1 MLDIQSNLSQK
12 YYIILAYDFAVN
24 KRKPV
29 ALAIAAVIILSST
42 FIFFNFEYPSAQTT
56 QLKVPHLP
64 PVNLSNFMFFNNQ
77 TKDIGNIGNITS
89 NYTGFHVTGDVNTTV
104 EGFLSNSLTK
114 SPLSD
119 TTLIVALYPLAVV
132 LKTNNSGFYSFE
144 TLKGGYGNLTYK
156 PIDYHQK
163 AVRVDLTGRLLWEN
177 LSFSPALKYNLSGYT
192 LFSSG
197 LLPSVDINF
206 TGPIYSIAVSSDQA
220 SKYNLSLYN
229 GSYNIT
235 VSKPGFANLPEPS
248 TVYVHGFNITDYN
261 LTLFQKGNIT
271 INGTVL
277 TQQNSPIPDA
287 SVVDATSHYLSKTN
301 ISGNYSVDA
310 VVGTNILQGS
320 APGFYRNTTSVQVT
334 HDISGVVIRLTPIDP
349 FPVGTKLNNTSIP
362 GYINGTN
369 KLPLSNSSLNYS
381 TNGSYVIHGYIFG
394 WKHMP
399 VANQSFYFLMRVLG
413 QYYATQVNSTQNGTY
428 SLPVSY
434 LGNYD
439 LLVESRVYESS
450 TVKFYA
456 SSTSTK
462 LVNITMSPLSK
473 FYGNLTGLVENS
485 IDHSHIAGAGL
496 IIYGGNITSYNERNV
511 TNSTGGFN
519 MTFYPGTYHI
529 VASASGF
536 YTNNSINMFDVSRII
551 ELIVYLIPV
560 NSIGDNLTAWYPAN
574 GTGIPGVGPSNITGN
589 LTGNGTSDGPYPYN
603 VILKPESLNS
613 PIRNSK
619 YEVFVRINGMDYRTV
634 NSTNSSGESVLSL
647 DYAGNYQ
654 LIMEFQDFYSRAVNF
669 SVPANG
675 PVIIPVFAK
684 VLYQMEINSINS
696 FNQTY
701 GFANLSVPV
710 NYMNFTNDI
719 FPANFANTLSLY
731 GTNYT
736 ENLPSG
742 TYNISY
748 VNSGF
753 VQNNFRIALTHN
765 MVQQVSLD
773 PYIILIRYNTD
784 ISWNVTV
791 NGGFKLINVPGK
803 NRTALPETSGSYSV
817 DFFIKGYKGY
827 TNQSNFML
835 TSKSSYKILYF
846 NVSLDN
852 ATSNVTGTQINI
864 TGVSKLDY
872 GANIP
877 GSVYISSAVV
887 EYYNSTTIKNLS
899 INNVNVTGTVYSQPN
914 NNFTTITFTLV
925 SFNGIGTFS
934 LYVTTGSGNTIKI
947 PKTIDIIYY
956 EVTLNTS

>member
-1 MLDIQSNLSQK
+1 M
-12 YYIILAYDFAVN
+12 N

-29 ALAIAAVIILSST
+29 ALAIVAVIILSST
-42 FIFFNFEYPSAQTT
+42 FIFFNFQYPAAQTT
-56 QLKVPHLP
+56 LLKVPRLP
-64 PVNLSNFMFFNNQ
+64 PVNLSNFIFFNNQ
-77 TKDIGNIGNITS
+77 TNDVENIGNLTS
-89 NYTGFHVTGDVNTTV
+89 NYTDFHVTGDVNTTV

-114 SPLSD
+114 TPLLN
-119 TTLIVALYPLAVV
+119 TTLIVALYPFAVV
-132 LKTNNSGFYSFE
+132 LRTNNSGFYSFE

-156 PIDYHQK
+156 PIDFHRK
-163 AVRVDLTGRLLWEN
+163 VVHMDLTGRLLWEN

-197 LLPSVDINF
+197 LLPSVGINF
-206 TGPIYSIAVSSDQA
+206 ISPIYSIAVSSDQA
-220 SKYNLSLYN
+220 SKYGLSLYN

-248 TVYVHGFNITDYN
+248 SVYVHGFNVTDYN

-277 TQQNSPIPDA
+277 THQNNPIPDA
-287 SVVDATSHYLSKTN
+287 SVVDTTSHYLSKTN

-310 VVGTNILQGS
+310 VMGTNILQGS
-320 APGFYRNTTSVQVT
+320 APGFYRNTTSVQVS
-334 HDISGVVIRLTPIDP
+334 HDISNLVIRLTPIDP

-381 TNGSYVIHGYIFG
+381 SNGSYVIHGYIFG

-399 VANQSFYFLMRVLG
+399 VANQSFYFLIRVLG

-428 SLPVSY
+428 SLPLNY

-450 TVKFYA
+450 IVKFYF

-519 MTFYPGTYHI
+519 VTFYPGTYHI
-529 VASASGF
+529 VTSASGF
-536 YTNNSINMFDVSRII
+536 YTNNSVNIFDVSRII
-551 ELIVYLIPV
+551 VLIVYLTPV
-560 NSIGDNLTAWYPAN
+560 SSIGNNLSAWYPAN
-574 GTGIPGVGPSNITGN
+574 GTGIPGVSSSNITGN
-589 LTGNGTSDGPYPYN
+589 LSGNGTSDGYYPLN
-603 VILKPESLNS
+603 VILKPEYLTS
-613 PIRNSK
+613 PSPVENSK
-619 YEVFVRINGMDYRTV
+619 YEVFVRINGIDYRTI
-634 NSTNSSGESVLSL
+634 NSTNSSGESILSL
-647 DYAGNYQ
+647 IYAGNYQ
-654 LIMEFQDFYSRAVNF
+654 LIMEFQDFYSGKVNF
-669 SVPANG
+669 SVPANST
-675 PVIIPVFAK
+675 VIIPVFAK
-684 VLYQMEINSINS
+684 VLYRMEINSINS

-719 FPANFANTLSLY
+719 FPADFGSTFSKY

-742 TYNISY
+742 NYNLSY
-748 VNSGF
+748 SNSGF
-753 VQNNFRIALTHN
+753 APSNFSIDLIGP
-765 MVQQVSLD
+765 QVKKVPLD
-773 PYIILIRYNTD
+773 PYDILIEYNSD
-784 ISWNVTV
+784 ISWNATV
-791 NGGFKLINVPGK
+791 NSVFRIPGNTGK
-803 NRTALPETSGSYSV
+803 NMISLSETSGLYIV
-817 DFFIKGYKGY
+817 DFFIIGYKGY
-827 TNQSNFML
+827 TNQSNFIL
-835 TSKSSYKILYF
+835 TSMSSYKILYF
-846 NVSLDN
+846 NVSLSN
-852 ATSNVTGTQINI
+852 ATSDVTGTQINI
-864 TGVSKLDY
+864 TGVSELDY
-872 GANIP
+872 GADIQGP
-877 GSVYISSAVV
+877 VYISSAVV
-887 EYYNSTTIKNLS
+887 EYYNSTTIKDLS
-899 INNVNVTGTVYSQPN
+899 INNVNVTGTVYSQPV
-914 NNFTTITFTLV
+914 NNFTTITFNLV
-925 SFNGIGTFS
+925 SFGGGGTFS
-934 LYVTTGSGNTIKI
+934 LYVTTGSGNAIKI

>member
-1 MLDIQSNLSQK
+1 MQVIQLDLSQK
-12 YYIILAYDFAVN
+12 CYIMMAYVFAVN

-29 ALAIAAVIILSST
+29 ALAIVAVVILSST
-42 FIFFNFEYPSAQTT
+42 FIFFNFEYPAAQTT
-56 QLKVPHLP
+56 LLKVPRLP
-64 PVNLSNFMFFNNQ
+64 PVNLSNFIFFNNQ
-77 TKDIGNIGNITS
+77 TNDVGNIGNLTS
-89 NYTGFHVTGDVNTTV
+89 NYTDFHVTGDVNTTV

-114 SPLSD
+114 SPLLD
-119 TTLIVALYPLAVV
+119 TTLIVALYPLAVI
-132 LKTNNSGFYSFE
+132 LRTNNSGFYSFE

-156 PIDYHQK
+156 PIDFHQR
-163 AVRVDLTGRLLWEN
+163 VVHVDLTGRLLWEN

-192 LFSSG
+192 LFSSS
-197 LLPSVDINF
+197 LLPYVGINF
-206 TGPIYSIAVSSDQA
+206 IGPIYSISVSSDQA
-220 SKYNLSLYN
+220 SKYDLSLYN

-248 TVYVHGFNITDYN
+248 TVYVHGFNVTDYN

-277 TQQNSPIPDA
+277 TQQNNPIPGA
-287 SVVDATSHYLSKTN
+287 SVVDATSHYLGKTN

-381 TNGSYVIHGYIFG
+381 TDGSYVIHGYIFG

-399 VANQSFYFLMRVLG
+399 VANQSFYFLIRVLG
-413 QYYATQVNSTQNGTY
+413 QYYATQVNSTQDGTY

-434 LGNYD
+434 IGNYD

-485 IDHSHIAGAGL
+485 FDHSHIAAAGL

-511 TNSTGGFN
+511 TNSTGVFN

-529 VASASGF
+529 VTSASGF
-536 YTNNSINMFDVSRII
+536 YTNNSVNIFVVSRII
-551 ELIVYLIPV
+551 ELIVYLTPV

-574 GTGIPGVGPSNITGN
+574 GTGIPGVSPSNITGN
-589 LTGNGTSDGPYPYN
+589 LTGNGTSDGYYPYN
-603 VILKPESLNS
+603 VILKPEYLKS
-613 PIRNSK
+613 PVKNSK
-619 YEVFVRINGMDYRTV
+619 YEVFVRINGIDYRTI
-634 NSTNSSGESVLSL
+634 NSTNTSGESVLSL

-669 SVPANG
+669 SIPANSS
-675 PVIIPVFAK
+675 VIIPVFAK

-696 FNQTY
+696 FNLTY
-701 GFANLSVPV
+701 GFPNLSVPV
-710 NYMNFTNDI
+710 NYLNFTNDI
-719 FPANFANTLSLY
+719 FPANFSSTSSQY

-742 TYNISY
+742 TYNLSY

-753 VQNNFRIALTHN
+753 VQNNFSIALTRN
-765 MVQQVSLD
+765 MVKTVSLH
-773 PYIILIRYNTD
+773 PYIILIQYNTD

-791 NGGFKLINVPGK
+791 NGGFGLINVPGK
-803 NRTALPETSGSYSV
+803 NRIALPETSGSYSV
-817 DFFIKGYKGY
+817 DFFIEGYKGY
-827 TNQSNFML
+827 TNQSNFIL
-835 TSKSSYKILYF
+835 NGGSSYKILYF
-846 NVSLDN
+846 NVSMSN
-852 ATSNVTGTQINI
+852 QTSYADSSIYNY
-864 TGVSKLDY
+864 TGVSIFGY
-872 GANIP
+872 NINIHGA
-877 GSVYISSAVV
+877 VYISSMNVTD
-887 EYYNSTTIKNLS
+887 YNKSDIKNIS
-899 INNVNVTGTVYSQPN
+899 IDNVNVTGISFPETSNSLTTVTF
-914 NNFTTITFTLV
+914 NFVFCSGSETISLFISNVTKV
-925 SFNGIGTFS
+925 SPMTP
-934 LYVTTGSGNTIKI
+934 V
-947 PKTIDIIYY
+947 IDIIYY
-956 EVTLNTS
+956 EVTLNTI